1 MSFWTELLGF
11 LRPAIKEKG
20 QKEGVNASDV
30 AAQQPPGTAKVAV
43 TSDASHESV
52 EVLQLEIFLQT
63 DPGSVRTN
71 NEDRCFYKRPGD
83 PTLAASKG
91 TLVIVADGMGGAAG
105 GEVASEM
112 AIRTIPDLYY
122 NSTKAPALAVKESL
136 ETASSEIYRA
146 AQADPEL
153 RGMGTTCVAVAI
165 LIPQV
170 FVAYVGDSRLYLLRE
185 GGFYQI
191 TEDHTIVG
199 DMVRKGILT
208 REQART
214 HEERNVL
221 SLSLGGRPEIQA
233 SYLEEPMTL
242 LPGDRL
248 LLCSDGLHDLISD
261 LEMQSIV
268 AASPVQ
274 DAVQGL
280 INAANREGG
289 HDNITAALIHAYIG
303 KPSERDCRA
312 TRELSISSA

>member
-1 MSFWTELLGF
+1 MSLWKKLVGLLQPAMNQEPPTEKP
-11 LRPAIKEKG
+11 PAIAE
-20 QKEGVNASDV
+20 ASVPPEPSEV
-30 AAQQPPGTAKVAV
+30 A
-43 TSDASHESV
+43 V
-52 EVLQLEIFLQT
+52 EVLELEIFLQT

-71 NEDRCFYKRPGD
+71 NEDRCFFKRPGD
-83 PTLAASKG
+83 PALAASKG
-91 TLVIVADGMGGAAG
+91 TLVIVADGMGGASA

-112 AIRTIPDLYY
+112 AVRSIPDLYY
-122 NSTKAPALAVKESL
+122 NSAKAPALAIKEAL
-136 ETASSEIYRA
+136 EIASSEIHRA

-153 RGMGTTCVAVAI
+153 HGMGTTCVAVAI
-165 LIPQV
+165 LVPQV

-191 TEDHTIVG
+191 TEDHTIVN

-208 REQART
+208 REQARI

-233 SYLEEPMTL
+233 SFLEEPMTL
-242 LPGDRL
+242 RAGDRL
-248 LLCSDGLHDLISD
+248 LLCSDGLHDLITD
-261 LEMQSIV
+261 LELQSII
-268 AASPVQ
+268 AASPAHE
-274 DAVQGL
+274 AVQSL

-289 HDNITAALIHAYIG
+289 HDNITAALIHAHTR